1 MKIQDY
7 RTINRILGDVSDKN
21 KVGEL
26 FVDNLH
32 SPYIQFSERFT
43 INGTSITQPEFGDIK
58 DFVHTV
64 IKFLPEAVEG
74 TSLLP
79 EPRPKRETGK
89 LFFVR
94 PMMFG
99 PFQFLYVFSVDMLYL
114 GGAKSEEIK
123 RAGSQNMTPT
133 IITDRLYFQ
142 VKVIPIKTVKEE
154 GENVIDFEA
163 KRFQGGE
170 FRVESERDENKPI
183 RKFSEI
189 FDEIDFSDTESKI
202 REELGIT
209 SEIWKLGRI
218 YSPIGIDYLS
228 LSLRF
233 LEPSLP
239 KTIHHFKK
247 FYQILENT
255 NQTIPEETLRMF
267 HEYLS
272 SFEVDRTVSKSGNI
286 LWKVHQKLTDNG

>member
-1 MKIQDY
+1 MKIQDF
-7 RTINRILGDVSDKN
+7 RSINRLLGESSGKN
-21 KVGEL
+21 KVGEVY
-26 FVDNLH
+26 VDNLH
-32 SPYIQFSERFT
+32 CPYIQFSERFT
-43 INGTSITQPEFGDIK
+43 INGTSVTQPEFGDIK
-58 DFVHTV
+58 DFVQIV
-64 IKFLPEAVEG
+64 LKFLPEAVEG

-99 PFQFLYVFSVDMLYL
+99 SFQFLYVFSVDMLYL

-133 IITDRLYFQ
+133 IVTDRLYFQ
-142 VKVIPIKTVKEE
+142 VKVIPVKSIKED
-154 GENVIDFEA
+154 GDHVIDFES
-163 KRFQGGE
+163 KRFLGGE
-170 FRVESERDENKPI
+170 FRIESESDGNKPI

-189 FDEIDFSDTESKI
+189 FDEVDFSDTESKI

-209 SEIWKLGRI
+209 SDIWKLGRI

-233 LEPSLP
+233 LNPSLP
-239 KTIHHFKK
+239 KTISQFKN

-255 NQTIPEETLRMF
+255 NQTIPEETLKSF

-272 SFEVDRTVSKSGNI
+272 SFEVERTVSKSGNI
-286 LWKVHQKLTDNG
+286 LWKVNQKSTDNG

>member
-7 RTINRILGDVSDKN
+7 KSINRILNETSAKN
-21 KVGEL
+21 RSGEIY
-26 FVDNLH
+26 VDNLH
-32 SPYIQFSERFT
+32 TPYIQFSEKFV
-43 INGTSITQPEFGDIK
+43 ISGTSVTQPEFGDIK
-58 DFVHTV
+58 DFVH
-64 IKFLPEAVEG
+64 IILKYIPEAIEG
-74 TSLLP
+74 TCLLP

-94 PMMFG
+94 PMLFG
-99 PFQFLYVFSVDMLYL
+99 SSRFLYVFSVDMLYL

-123 RAGSQNMTPT
+123 KAGSQNMTPS

-142 VKVIPIKTVKEE
+142 TKIIHLHSTKED
-154 GENVIDFEA
+154 GEDITDFEA
-163 KRFQGGE
+163 KRFQGGV
-170 FRVESERDENKPI
+170 FRVESEKDESKPI

-209 SEIWKLGRI
+209 TDVWKLGRI

-233 LEPSLP
+233 LIPSLP
-239 KTIHHFKK
+239 KTIQQFRN
-247 FYQILENT
+247 FYPILTHSESG
-255 NQTIPEETLRMF
+255 IPEETLKKY
-267 HEYLS
+267 HEYLT
-272 SFEVDRTVSKSGNI
+272 SFEVERTQSKSGNI
-286 LWKVHQKLTDNG
+286 LWKVIQKASDN

>member
-7 RTINRILGDVSDKN
+7 RSINRILGDVSAKN
-21 KVGEL
+21 KVGEI

-43 INGTSITQPEFGDIK
+43 IHGTSITQPEFGDIK
-58 DFVHTV
+58 NFVHTV
-64 IKFLPEAVEG
+64 TQFLPEAVEG

-99 PFQFLYVFSVDMLYL
+99 SFQFLYVFSVDMLYL

-133 IITDRLYFQ
+133 IVTDRLYFQ
-142 VKVIPIKTVKEE
+142 VKIIPIKTLKEE
-154 GENVIDFEA
+154 GENIIDFEA

-233 LEPSLP
+233 LDPSLP
-239 KTIHHFKK
+239 NTIHQFKK

-255 NQTIPEETLRMF
+255 NQTIPDETLRSF

-272 SFEVDRTVSKSGNI
+272 SFQVDRTVSKSGNI
-286 LWKVHQKLTDNG
+286 LWKVHQKSTDNG

>member
-7 RTINRILGDVSDKN
+7 KSINRLLGEFSAKN
-21 KVGEL
+21 KVGEV

-32 SPYIQFSERFT
+32 SPYIQFPERFT
-43 INGTSITQPEFGDIK
+43 IHGTSVTEPEFGDIK
-58 DFVHTV
+58 DFVHTI

-74 TSLLP
+74 TGLLP

-94 PMMFG
+94 PMLFG
-99 PFQFLYVFSVDMLYL
+99 PYRFLYIFSVDMLYL

-142 VKVIPIKTVKEE
+142 VKVIPIKSIKEE
-154 GENVIDFEA
+154 GDHVIDFEA

-189 FDEIDFSDTESKI
+189 FDEIDFSDTETKI

-209 SEIWKLGRI
+209 PDIWKLGRI

-233 LEPSLP
+233 LNPSLP
-239 KTIHHFKK
+239 KTIFHFKT

-255 NQTIPEETLRMF
+255 NQPIPEETLKSF
-267 HEYLS
+267 HNYLS
-272 SFEVDRTVSKSGNI
+272 SFDVERTASKSGNI
-286 LWKVHQKLTDNG
+286 LWKVNQKSTDNG